1 LNIKE
6 KEYNME
12 ILYFDVVTIGAGGGG
27 CIAAITASE
36 QGAKVDKLIIYLLC
50 DCLLRSR
57 KM

>member
-1 LNIKE
+1 
-6 KEYNME
+6 ME